1 MEKPVDLKTTDPV
14 STDGLE
20 DLLEVEAID
29 INSDSPDLSY
39 EGLDPGQDYWTVEEA
54 SRNLSVSQRTVFRRL
69 KKGTLAG
76 FKVDGPFGEEW
87 RIEPVDP
94 SPEKGPE
101 ESRPGSDRVHDP
113 QKEEKSTQNSYYVE
127 SEIEFLRDLVKNQS
141 SQLEAASNV
150 IVYMKNQLETKDEQI
165 KLLTDSQHQPSMW
178 TRFAKWFFGH

>member
-1 MEKPVDLKTTDPV
+1 MEKPVDLRTTDPV

-29 INSDSPDLSY
+29 IKSDSPDLSY

-69 KKGTLAG
+69 KKGTLSG

-94 SPEKGPE
+94 GPE

-113 QKEEKSTQNSYYVE
+113 KKEAKSTHSYIE

-150 IVYMKNQLETKDEQI
+150 IVYMKNQLESKDEQI
-165 KLLTDSQHQPSMW
+165 KLLTDSQHQSSAW
-178 TRFAKWFFGH
+178 RRFTKWFFGR